1 MPRRF
6 RLGRHIKRQF
16 RKNKTSSVS
25 VKHVPVVED
34 SVLVPVVDLVAA
46 DSELAAGELAAG
58 ELAAT
63 GEGDMDYA
71 SGSSDSDELV
81 VSAPLNAI
89 EQSTHSALRNII
101 QDSSLLPKGKFII
114 TIIIITITLPTA
126 DAFCLAM

>member
-1 MPRRF
+1 MPRKF

-25 VKHVPVVED
+25 VEHVPVVED
-34 SVLVPVVDLVAA
+34 SVLVPVVDLVVA
-46 DSELAAGELAAG
+46 DSELAAG

-63 GEGDMDYA
+63 GEGDMDCA
-71 SGSSDSDELV
+71 DDGDGSSDSDELV

-114 TIIIITITLPTA
+114 IITIITITLPTA
-126 DAFCLAM
+126 DTVCLAM

>member
-6 RLGRHIKRQF
+6 HLGRHIKRQF
-16 RKNKTSSVS
+16 RKNKTTSVS
-25 VKHVPVVED
+25 VEHVPVVED

-46 DSELAAGELAAG
+46 DCELAAGKLAAG

-71 SGSSDSDELV
+71 DDGDGSSTV
-81 VSAPLNAI
+81 MVSATLNAI

-114 TIIIITITLPTA
+114 TITIITITLPIA